1 MQCLGRTVCPMGWLA
16 SVLFAF
22 LRYASWAS
30 LTMTLPEI
38 PIQKQLPET
47 RDVLFSHLHFSWS
60 VIHSEIVFTLYR
72 TAIVTMLLSLLLI
85 FNSLSLLKVP
95 VVSCC
100 KQACPAP
107 RVICFFFSVEP
118 KKLLLCGGGVVLWL
132 VFFVSSLHSGWPLL
146 KGTFVSLDF
155 LRVITEGDGN
165 LEHASGALSE
175 SIYVFPW
182 AGASWINWGCLR
194 MYCATGE

>member
-1 MQCLGRTVCPMGWLA
+1 MQCLGRTVCPVGWLA

-107 RVICFFFSVEP
+107 RVICFFFFCWTQEI
-118 KKLLLCGGGVVLWL
+118 
-132 VFFVSSLHSGWPLL
+132 
-146 KGTFVSLDF
+146 TFVRWGGCFVVGFFCF
-155 LRVITEGDGN
+155 LLAFGLTSPKGHLCQLRF
-165 LEHASGALSE
+165 SE
-175 SIYVFPW
+175 SHHW
-182 AGASWINWGCLR
+182 RRWKLR
-194 MYCATGE
+194 TC